1 VRWIVLVF
9 GTTVV
14 LSGCHLALP
23 LESGSEDGP
32 RPDAAVAD
40 QATFLDAVRDASPD
54 RSMVDQATKDV
65 TVPDEALPDLA
76 RVDQAAPDQAAPDQA
91 APDQAAP
98 DQAVPDQ
105 AVPDQTL
112 PDKAVPDLG
121 LPVTYPYN
129 SGYAVCTSPKNLST
143 TTCEKDTGTGLMT
156 VDLLDDTKQIP
167 YYIYLTFE
175 LDAQIAGK
183 SCTKATVTLTVADQG
198 NAKADQSGELWQVDV
213 FDASTLAG
221 GLPTKIK
228 ILGAD
233 KGPVQ
238 LSQPV
243 SWDIPTSLLSAGTVY
258 LGVFPTTN
266 DGVEYW
272 NSSPSAKTPPVLEV
286 TCQ

>member
-1 VRWIVLVF
+1 MRWIGLVV

-23 LESGSEDGP
+23 LESGSEDGH

-40 QATFLDAVRDASPD
+40 QVTFLDAVRDASPD
-54 RSMVDQATKDV
+54 RSMVDQAMKDV

-76 RVDQAAPDQAAPDQA
+76 RVDQA
-91 APDQAAP
+91 
-98 DQAVPDQ
+98 VPDQ
-105 AVPDQTL
+105 AVPD
-112 PDKAVPDLG
+112 LG
-121 LPVTYPYN
+121 PPVTYTYT
-129 SGYAVCTSPKNLST
+129 SGYAVCTSPQDLNT
-143 TTCEKDTGTGLMT
+143 TKCENDTGQGLMT

-167 YYIYLTFE
+167 YHIYLSFQ

-183 SCTKATVTLTVADQG
+183 VCTKATVTLTVADQG
-198 NAKADQSGELWQVDV
+198 NAKADQSGKLWQVDT
-213 FDASTLAG
+213 FDASSLALE
-221 GLPTKIK
+221 LPTQIK
-228 ILGAD
+228 PLGAD

-243 SWDIPTSLLSAGTVY
+243 SWDIPTSLVSASGTVY
-258 LGVFPTTN
+258 LGVFPTTT

-272 NSSPSAKTPPVLEV
+272 NSGPSAKTPPVLEV